1 MQQITFNLDH
11 GNFFCPITAQNILSS
26 ENCEASPATSF
37 IYLDEIGD
45 FAHIS
50 DDLAEVQDSLD
61 DDSDESELDQFLA
74 AVKDTKNLVVFSITV
89 NNGPFS
95 NAIPVGIDM
104 NHCLNAEE

>member
-1 MQQITFNLDH
+1 MQQITLKLDH
-11 GNFFCPITAQNILSS
+11 GNFYCPISERNILSS

-45 FAHIS
+45 FAHTS

-61 DDSDESELDQFLA
+61 HDSDESELDQFLA
-74 AVKDTKNLVVFSITV
+74 AIKDTKDLEVFSITL

-95 NAIPVGIDM
+95 NAVHVGINM
-104 NHCLNAEE
+104 NYCTEEL